1 MSVFISGASGFI
13 AQHIVENLLKENYTV
28 IGSVRSQEKADR
40 LTRQFCN
47 NPNLQ
52 FEIVGDIAKLDA
64 FDNAFSK
71 HGKDIKYVLH
81 TASPFHF
88 NTTEYEKDL
97 LIPALNGT
105 KGILESIKK
114 YAADSVERV
123 VITSS
128 FAAVSNVEYQ
138 GDSSKTLSEADWN
151 TVSWEGAQANG
162 VFAYCGSKAFAERAA
177 WDFLKENE
185 GMVKFQLSTVNPVL
199 VFGPQL
205 FEEDVKDTL
214 NTSC

>member
-40 LTRQFCN
+40 LTRQFGN

-88 NTTEYEKDL
+88 NTTDY
-97 LIPALNGT
+97 
-105 KGILESIKK
+105 
-114 YAADSVERV
+114 
-123 VITSS
+123 
-128 FAAVSNVEYQ
+128 
-138 GDSSKTLSEADWN
+138 
-151 TVSWEGAQANG
+151 
-162 VFAYCGSKAFAERAA
+162 
-177 WDFLKENE
+177 ENE
-185 GMVKFQLSTVNPVL
+185 GMVKFHVSKVNPVL
-199 VFGPQL
+199 VFGLQL
-205 FEEDVKDTL
+205 FEEDIKDTL
-214 NTSC
+214 DTSCEIIN

>member
-40 LTRQFCN
+40 LTRQFGN

-128 FAAVSNVEYQ
+128 FAAVSNLIFNVRN
-138 GDSSKTLSEADWN
+138 SSK
-151 TVSWEGAQANG
+151 
-162 VFAYCGSKAFAERAA
+162 R
-177 WDFLKENE
+177 
-185 GMVKFQLSTVNPVL
+185 
-199 VFGPQL
+199 
-205 FEEDVKDTL
+205 
-214 NTSC
+214 